1 MLFTPLGDRASI
13 FTKRVPPAG
22 SLVGNPLRKIKGPRS
37 RVVDV
42 VDELRVVDVVDELR
56 VVDVVDELRV
66 VDVVDELEEIVDV
79 VDVELFDPTE
89 SVGQLE

>member
-42 VDELRVVDVVDELR
+42 VDELRVVDVVDEL
-56 VVDVVDELRV
+56 
-66 VDVVDELEEIVDV
+66 EEIVDV